1 MSQSNLQTE
10 VTSATA
16 DKWPVKV
23 HAAGRGQW
31 GFVAGPRSGTGYQS
45 KQAAL
50 EAGEAARLA
59 AIARASARTSD
70 QARARW
76 AAEYRE
82 ARKVRRF
89 WDAFPSA
96 SGHLSL
102 VDSVGYSAFRSAG
115 RACGEVSNVDT
126 LTFSTRSRLLWFQRG
141 CRMPVTGP
149 ARRLP
154 A

>member
-10 VTSATA
+10 VASATA

-23 HAAGRGQW
+23 RPCGHGQW
-31 GFVAGPRSGTGYQS
+31 AFVAGPRSGAGYQS

-82 ARKVRRF
+82 ARKVRGFERSLLAAGASSLSRAVPFTAYRATSNHGDGLSCGRF
-89 WDAFPSA
+89 
-96 SGHLSL
+96 
-102 VDSVGYSAFRSAG
+102 
-115 RACGEVSNVDT
+115 
-126 LTFSTRSRLLWFQRG
+126 LTIREPRYIH
-141 CRMPVTGP
+141 GP
-149 ARRLP
+149 YGVLP